1 MCVRACVCT
10 HKCVWDYFFC
20 LFFPLQFPGLCFW
33 KDVGVIT
40 VLCTE
45 LSFVL
50 KKNYSFN
57 KCYHFVH
64 RFGILA
70 MLYGGDDPHPRANE
84 WGSEADSCTS
94 LCTSGGGRL
103 SGHDMAKRRLFAKKS
118 LLWFNWS

>member
-1 MCVRACVCT
+1 MRVRVCACVRISVCGI
-10 HKCVWDYFFC
+10 FF
-20 LFFPLQFPGLCFW
+20 FPFPLQFPGLCFW
-33 KDVGVIT
+33 KDVEVIT

-70 MLYGGDDPHPRANE
+70 ML
-84 WGSEADSCTS
+84 C
-94 LCTSGGGRL
+94 GR
-103 SGHDMAKRRLFAKKS
+103 GRHAP
-118 LLWFNWS
+118 